1 MLASRFTRLVFLLS
15 TYWRSLLTVA
25 CFVAG
30 VFALLGIVDFVTAAV
45 KSTAVLL
52 IGVATW
58 VLGFDGGMDTVPHP
72 DLAFKDL
79 EHSDSRSR
87 VGGIDD
93 SPIHLYQ
100 DPNGMWGGFIPPTD
114 D

>member
-1 MLASRFTRLVFLLS
+1 MVESRFTRLVFLLS

-30 VFALLGIVDFVTAAV
+30 VFALLGIVDFVTAAI
-45 KSTAVLL
+45 KSTAVLV

-72 DLAFKDL
+72 SNLAFKDF
-79 EHSDSRSR
+79 EHSDSDSR
-87 VGGIDD
+87 VGI
-93 SPIHLYQ
+93 PLFTYIKIQ
-100 DPNGMWGGFIPPTD
+100 VVCGGGYSTHR
-114 D
+114 